1 MWHRLYRLCPTRK
14 YGLIIR
20 PSYIKTHVKY
30 FVLGELFICKG
41 QEYVISKGQEYVFGG
56 MFELGMWKADN
67 KLSFI
72 EAIDAFF

>member
-1 MWHRLYRLCPTRK
+1 M
-14 YGLIIR
+14 
-20 PSYIKTHVKY
+20 KY

-56 MFELGMWKADN
+56 MFEMGMWKADN